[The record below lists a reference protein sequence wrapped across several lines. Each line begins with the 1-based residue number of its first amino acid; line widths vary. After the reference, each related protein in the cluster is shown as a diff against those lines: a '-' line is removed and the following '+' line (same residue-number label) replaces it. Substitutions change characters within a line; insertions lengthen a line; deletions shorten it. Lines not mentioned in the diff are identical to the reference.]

1 MLTDAF
7 QTVIPTTNWMYPAK
21 TPASGLPEGFETLIT
36 PETALIYPP
45 GEAAAIRDEALDEWL
60 NALSR

>member
-21 TPASGLPEGFETLIT
+21 TPAGGLPEGFETLIT
-36 PETALIYPP
+36 PETALIYSP

>member
-7 QTVIPTTNWMYPAK
+7 QAVIPTTNWMYPAR
-21 TPASGLPEGFETLIT
+21 TPASGLPEGFETLIS
-36 PETALIYPP
+36 PETALIYAPD
-45 GEAAAIRDEALDEWL
+45 EAAAVREEALDEWL

>member
-7 QTVIPTTNWMYPAK
+7 QSIIPTTNWMYPAVI
-21 TPASGLPEGFETLIT
+21 PGDGLPDGFETLIR
-36 PETALIYPP
+36 PAKPLLLSAA
-45 GEAAAIRDEALDEWL
+45 EARAARGSALDEWL